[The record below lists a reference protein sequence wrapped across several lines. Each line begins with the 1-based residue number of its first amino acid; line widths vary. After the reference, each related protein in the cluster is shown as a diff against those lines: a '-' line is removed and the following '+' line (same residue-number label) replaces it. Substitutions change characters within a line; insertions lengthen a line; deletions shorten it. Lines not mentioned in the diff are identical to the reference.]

1 MANTSLKRLGT
12 WMLKKTTSLLAEV
25 VVEGDEATE
34 GQVPAVTANYL
45 VATLPANAVITR
57 AYVQVL
63 SASDAATS
71 AAAKLGTTEAG
82 AEILSGAN
90 LKVLGKQGTLGSQ
103 FDTGTGKDVYMTL
116 TYTGAATNV
125 GKYVVVVEYDE
136 YTKNDG
142 EYTEV

>member
-1 MANTSLKRLGT
+1 MANTSLKRVGT

-25 VVEGDEATE
+25 VIEGDSVVE
-34 GQVPAVTANYL
+34 GQVPAVTGNYL
-45 VATLPANAVITR
+45 VATLPANAVIVR

-63 SASDAATS
+63 TASDAATS
-71 AAAKLGTTEAG
+71 ASAKLGTTEAG
-82 AEILSGAN
+82 SEILSAAN
-90 LKVLGKQGTLGSQ
+90 LKTLGKQGTFGTQ
-103 FDTGTGKDVYMTL
+103 ADTGTGKDVFMTL
-116 TYTGAATNV
+116 TYTGAATTV

>member
-1 MANTSLKRLGT
+1 MANTSLKRTGT

-25 VVEGDEATE
+25 VVEGDSTVE
-34 GQVPAVTANYL
+34 GEVPASTANYL
-45 VATLPANAVITR
+45 VATLPANAIITR

-63 SASDAATS
+63 TASDAATS
-71 AAAKLGTTEAG
+71 ASAKLGTAEG
-82 AEILSGAN
+82 GSEILSAAN
-90 LKVLGKQGTLGSQ
+90 LKTLGKQGTFTAQ
-103 FDTGTGKDVYMTL
+103 TDTSTGKDVYLTL
-116 TYTGAATNV
+116 TYTGAATTV